1 MKLRSS
7 KKVRFEDEDEDEDEV
22 ELEQDTDTDTDT
34 YTDNDTDKEIYSLDA
49 DDSLIENNKIW
60 VVGGLIMVL
69 FSINYLYGYTQS
81 VINTTETI
89 IYW

>member
-7 KKVRFEDEDEDEDEV
+7 KKVRFEDELDNDNAN
-22 ELEQDTDTDTDT
+22 
-34 YTDNDTDKEIYSLDA
+34 DNDTDKEVYSFVA
-49 DDSLIENNKIW
+49 DDSLIEDNKIW
-60 VVGGLIMVL
+60 FSIIVILI

-81 VINTTETI
+81 KINTTETI

>member
-7 KKVRFEDEDEDEDEV
+7 KKVRFEDEL

-34 YTDNDTDKEIYSLDA
+34 DTDNDTDKEIYSLDA

-81 VINTTETI
+81 VINTTETT

>member
-7 KKVRFEDEDEDEDEV
+7 KKVRFEDEV
-22 ELEQDTDTDTDT
+22 ELDN
-34 YTDNDTDKEIYSLDA
+34 DNDTDEEVYSFVA